1 MILPIHRTGDCHC
14 IKKIDNAC
22 GRFRNNQLNRNLI
35 IPKEKSSLWI
45 AASAAIV
52 SFLTIGN
59 QSISAQTPVNIEQ
72 TDIKTDD
79 IIGDT
84 IVMTMSNRIIKGIVK
99 DSTGLVIPGVNVI
112 IKGLKQGIQTDLN
125 GKFSIEANEGQI
137 IEISFIGM
145 LTKEITITSSKTY
158 EVVLLDDIEF
168 YNSENIS
175 FDTYGN
181 VIVRKTFF
189 GRIFHSIGN
198 IFR

>member
-1 MILPIHRTGDCHC
+1 
-14 IKKIDNAC
+14 
-22 GRFRNNQLNRNLI
+22 
-35 IPKEKSSLWI
+35 
-45 AASAAIV
+45 
-52 SFLTIGN
+52 
-59 QSISAQTPVNIEQ
+59 
-72 TDIKTDD
+72 
-79 IIGDT
+79 
-84 IVMTMSNRIIKGIVK
+84 
-99 DSTGLVIPGVNVI
+99 VI
-112 IKGLKQGIQTDLN
+112 ITGLKQGIQTDLN